1 MHQRYVTQILDKSSV
16 PLMAEAFHIIGIIN
30 GFGEYLMRRFTE
42 NCAQLSNFSCIDR
55 KRVPGVTQHIER
67 HITKTMLA
75 LELLPTTEVSIH
87 HYFLHNTAPKVSLST
102 ITTILSYRSI
112 SLIPFPIYLL
122 TYMGVFD
129 LGQTIAV
136 YSDRF
141 SNHCIFVPPYY

>member
-42 NCAQLSNFSCIDR
+42 NCASLSNFSCIDR

-87 HYFLHNTAPKVSLST
+87 HYFLHNTAPKSQLINNYHYPLLQKHIAHST
-102 ITTILSYRSI
+102 
-112 SLIPFPIYLL
+112 
-122 TYMGVFD
+122 
-129 LGQTIAV
+129 
-136 YSDRF
+136 F
-141 SNHCIFVPPYY
+141 SNLLSIYFWRRRACLFFRVFVLPFKCDGNNHED